1 MSTFIF
7 TDNTTDL
14 HCQDKYN
21 DFEILNIT
29 FTIDDETHEGT
40 SEEFTVQEFYA
51 RMRKGSKV
59 STSMIN
65 QQQFLDAF
73 EPVLKE
79 GKDILYLCF
88 SSALSGTY
96 NQACL
101 AARELQEKYPNNKIE
116 IFDSLNASLGEGLFV
131 HYVLEKRE
139 KGASLEEL
147 VEYAKSIVDNVCS
160 YFTVDDLKHLAR
172 MGRVSKTAA
181 FIGELIQIKPV
192 LYVNKL
198 GELIPISKVK
208 TRKKA
213 LKALVD
219 KMEDKMLSAG
229 DQSVVY
235 IGHGDCE
242 EDAQFVADE
251 IRERFGIKN
260 IMIDYIGPVIGSHTN
275 AGVVALFFL
284 GENKI
289 EEKDARVNA

>member
-7 TDNTTDL
+7 TDNTSDL
-14 HCQDKYN
+14 HCQDKYK
-21 DFEILNIT
+21 DFGIINIS
-29 FTIDDETHEGT
+29 FTIDGKTYEGE
-40 SEEFTVQEFYA
+40 SQEYTVKNFYDD
-51 RMRKGSKV
+51 MRAGAKV
-59 STSMIN
+59 STAMIN
-65 QQQFLDAF
+65 QQQFLDTF

-79 GKDILYLCF
+79 GKDILYLSF

-96 NQACL
+96 NSACI

-116 IFDSLNASLGEGLFV
+116 VFDTLNASLGEGLFV

-147 VEYAKSIVDNVCS
+147 VEYANSIVNNVCS
-160 YFTVDDLKHLAR
+160 YFIVDDLKHLAR

-219 KMEDKMLSAG
+219 KMEDKMLPA
-229 DQSVVY
+229 DKQEVIY
-235 IGHGDCE
+235 IGHGDCV
-242 EDAQFVADE
+242 EDAQYVADE
-251 IRERFGIKN
+251 IKERFGLDS
-260 IMIDYIGPVIGSHTN
+260 IMIDYIGPVIGAHTN

-289 EEKDARVNA
+289 EDKDARVNS

>member
-1 MSTFIF
+1 
-7 TDNTTDL
+7 
-14 HCQDKYN
+14 
-21 DFEILNIT
+21 
-29 FTIDDETHEGT
+29 
-40 SEEFTVQEFYA
+40 
-51 RMRKGSKV
+51 MRAGAKV
-59 STSMIN
+59 STAMIN
-65 QQQFLDAF
+65 QQQFLDTF

-79 GKDILYLCF
+79 GKDILYLSF

-96 NQACL
+96 NSACI

-116 IFDSLNASLGEGLFV
+116 VFDTLNASLGEGLFV
-131 HYVLEKRE
+131 HYMLEKRE

-147 VEYAKSIVDNVCS
+147 VEYANSIVNNVCS
-160 YFTVDDLKHLAR
+160 YFIVDDLKHLAR

-219 KMEDKMLSAG
+219 KMEDKMLSA
-229 DQSVVY
+229 DKQEVIY
-235 IGHGDCE
+235 IGHGDCV

-251 IRERFGIKN
+251 IKERFGIDS
-260 IMIDYIGPVIGSHTN
+260 IMIDYIGPVIGAHTN

-289 EEKDARVNA
+289 EEKDARVNS

>member
-7 TDNTTDL
+7 TDNTSDL
-14 HCQDKYN
+14 HCQDKYK
-21 DFEILNIT
+21 DFGIVNIS
-29 FTIDDETHEGT
+29 FTIDGKTYEGE
-40 SEEFTVQEFYA
+40 SQEYTVKNFYDD
-51 RMRKGSKV
+51 MRAGAKV
-59 STSMIN
+59 STAMIN
-65 QQQFLDAF
+65 QQQFLDTF

-79 GKDILYLCF
+79 GKDILYLSF

-96 NQACL
+96 NSACI

-116 IFDSLNASLGEGLFV
+116 VFDTLNASLGEGLFV
-131 HYVLEKRE
+131 HYMLEKRE

-147 VEYAKSIVDNVCS
+147 VEYANSIVNNVCS
-160 YFTVDDLKHLAR
+160 YFIVDDLKHLAR

-219 KMEDKMLSAG
+219 KMEDKMLSA
-229 DQSVVY
+229 DKQEVIY
-235 IGHGDCE
+235 IGHGDCV

-251 IRERFGIKN
+251 IKERFGIDS
-260 IMIDYIGPVIGSHTN
+260 IMIDYIGPVIGAHTN

-289 EEKDARVNA
+289 EEKDARVNS